1 MPPSELQIIRYCR
14 PFDNVDGSVPISS
27 LLCNILWFLSL
38 GFSLICALSATLVE
52 QWARKYLQATYVKP
66 APQQRARLSAYLF
79 EGIEKYKMSA
89 IVETIPMLLHISL
102 FLFFA
107 GLVALLH
114 NVNRAI
120 QCLCL
125 GMLVFCSAL
134 YFFVTLLPIIQLS
147 SPFSTPFSTLLWTIL
162 RRLRLLYRRD
172 ADGNRVAINCHM
184 KIARELDAMEPT
196 TDHDRRDLRAMSWAV
211 TMPRENNEFEP
222 FVEVIPSVVAGF
234 DYTAKWLMDELINH
248 EDNSI
253 RLANHI
259 PRLLASCTTGI
270 LDPLVAQKRAITSVK
285 AIWSLNMLS
294 MPKHTSSNPND
305 SYHSKGL
312 KFREDTFDLLSNVG
326 KVLPNSE
333 VHGLISSASVVVAR
347 SLLDMQMDRVDA
359 LEAKLLNILEFGQIH
374 PRHHNQE
381 EEYQLRSLLY
391 YQQEVLDASTHKV
404 QELEEQVLFTHHL
417 TTPVVHVIVEAI
429 AIHHTRL
436 ANLANSSRFGFDTNS
451 VEQVL
456 KSIKRLK
463 SILNQAGFNLVLEY
477 VRSML
482 GSDGLPHEA
491 FNTLRRTF
499 FRINIRSLGFTS
511 ESQERLVLAL
521 EDAVEQT
528 SSGTSRL
535 PLCIIS
541 ILLSMTRA
549 LDEPALIV
557 KAIGIIKGFSIYSL
571 SDKACTVLQALERAL
586 PRKSHVPLPTLD
598 IFRSHLYA
606 DSKVAWTVPK
616 TRSNTMETL
625 V

>member
-52 QWARKYLQATYVKP
+52 HWARKYLQATYVKP

-134 YFFVTLLPIIQLS
+134 YFFVTLL
-147 SPFSTPFSTLLWTIL
+147 
-162 RRLRLLYRRD
+162 RRLCLLYRRD

-253 RLANHI
+253 RLANRI
-259 PRLLASCTTGI
+259 PRLLESCTTGI

-333 VHGLISSASVVVAR
+333 VHGLILSASVVVAR
-347 SLLDMQMDRVDA
+347 IFLDMQMDRVDA

-528 SSGTSRL
+528 SSGASRL

-557 KAIGIIKGFSIYSL
+557 KAIGVIKGLSIYSP
-571 SDKACTVLQALERAL
+571 SDKACIVLQALERTL
-586 PRKSHVPLPTLD
+586 PRKSHIPLPTLD
-598 IFRSHLYA
+598 IFSSHLYA
-606 DSKVAWTVPK
+606 DSKVARTVPK